1 LAVNAYLNDVV
12 EAPEGRNLLTV
23 VQHHEK
29 ESFKYAQ
36 NYAGDLQKAFG
47 LWDAV
52 YAGVKAAPRDLIKDK
67 SPFDEADKWMGDTKF
82 TL

>member
-12 EAPEGRNLLTV
+12 ASPDGHHLNV
-23 VQHHEK
+23 VHHHEK

-52 YAGVKAAPRDLIKDK
+52 YEGVKAAPSDLIKDRK
-67 SPFDEADKWMGDTKF
+67 PFEEADKWMGDMKF